1 MSTSA
6 KKKSDEA
13 KRKAREKT
21 RAYRERMR
29 AKGMRQISIWVPDTR
44 TPEFAERA
52 HQESRAIAMSEQEA
66 DDQAFVDAISEDL
79 FK

>member
-1 MSTSA
+1 MGKMAT
-6 KKKSDEA
+6 DA
-13 KRKAREKT
+13 KRKSREKA

-29 AKGMRQISIWVPDTR
+29 AKGLRPIQLWVPDNR
-44 TPEFAERA
+44 TAEFARRA
-52 HQESRAIAMSEQEA
+52 HEESRAIANSPQEA